1 MNPGYTQDTLLNGK
15 LRIRQPG
22 KGYRFSVDALLLAQ
36 FANVKAGEHILELGA
51 GCGVISL
58 MLAFQNPDIRIT
70 AIEIQPE
77 LAELARHNIAANGLE
92 KRMQVLCQDLRKL
105 SLHHFACPVDRVIAN
120 PPFRKKESGR
130 INPHLQQAIA
140 RHEISVTIQD
150 MIHATS
156 RLLRKG
162 GRFDVIYCTERLSEL
177 LCEMSSAQIEP
188 KSMQFVHGNGG
199 LPARMVLVSGV
210 KGSRPGGLMVCPPL
224 LLKGAAFRDSP
235 TADEGPAP

>member
-1 MNPGYTQDTLLNGK
+1 MNTGYTQDTLLDGK

-36 FANVKAGEHILELGA
+36 FAHAKAGEHILELGA

-58 MLAFQNPDIRIT
+58 IVAFQNPDVRIT

-77 LAELARHNIAANGLE
+77 LAELAKQNIAANGLE
-92 KRMQVLCQDLRKL
+92 KRVQVLCRDLREL
-105 SLHHFACPVDRVIAN
+105 SLRPLGNPVDRVITN

-130 INPHLQQAIA
+130 INPHSQMAAA
-140 RHEISVTIQD
+140 RHEILVTIRD
-150 MIHATS
+150 LIHATS

-162 GRFDVIYCTERLSEL
+162 GRFDVIYGTERLSEL

-188 KSMQFVHGNGG
+188 KRMRFVHGNGD
-199 LPARMVLVSGV
+199 LPARMVLVSAV
-210 KGSRPGGLMVCPPL
+210 KGSRPGGLTVCPPL
-224 LLKGAAFRDSP
+224 LLKNDAFRDSP
-235 TADEGPAP
+235 TADEWPAP